1 MIFVY
6 MLFSSLYLISF
17 CLRMKIPQNALNVT
31 AGFFL
36 TEWKKRYAEMNSTGF
51 LLSEKHR
58 INFVCFWSIQLAMF
72 TLDKNRQQF
81 YTFLLLT
88 LQFVYEMKKTLSWI
102 FMVVCQNVCLVTTQ
116 EVWTLE
122 TNNGLMYEPHP
133 QFWAKNLSKKV
144 RFIHKSLQLL
154 AIKKSL

>member
-1 MIFVY
+1 MWPLV
-6 MLFSSLYLISF
+6 
-17 CLRMKIPQNALNVT
+17 
-31 AGFFL
+31 FFL

-72 TLDKNRQQF
+72 TLDKNRQRF
-81 YTFLLLT
+81 YTFLLVT
-88 LQFVYEMKKTLSWI
+88 LQFVHEMKKKLSWI
-102 FMVVCQNVCLVTTQ
+102 FMVVCQNVRLVTMQ

-144 RFIHKSLQLL
+144 QFIHKSLQLL